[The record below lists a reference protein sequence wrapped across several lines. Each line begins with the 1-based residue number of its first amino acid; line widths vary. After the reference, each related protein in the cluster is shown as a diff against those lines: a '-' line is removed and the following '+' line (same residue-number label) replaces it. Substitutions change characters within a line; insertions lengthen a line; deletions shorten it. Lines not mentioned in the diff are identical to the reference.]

1 MSDMFAHMETNVLSG
16 LTEKVKKDYNEVV
29 TNRGVS
35 IKGQDIK
42 FPDNLGSESNS
53 EFIRFEIFKQ
63 HKFDRTEDDQSDS
76 LRVIYLPIPNSLGTN
91 YGVTYSQDLGT
102 IGYGAAK
109 GVDYMSDKMSDVSAS
124 DAVYSI
130 GGGVLNLLAQ
140 GITSGGALTG
150 TIASG
155 LASLTGK
162 GSALSFL
169 GGGAV
174 GEAGKG
180 AMLSAGIARNPHM
193 AQIFE
198 NVNFRSHSF
207 SYKLTPKNVKES
219 EILRDLI
226 KYFKVAMHPNYFL
239 ANHFFDYPLQ
249 FDIDVMSNSR
259 GGNPFMFNIGPSV
272 LTSMSANYTPDG
284 PYFHD
289 SDGIKKP
296 LSVEISLSFTE
307 LKIVTQEEI
316 LEYNY

>member
-1 MSDMFAHMETNVLSG
+1 MDSPNDVAGTNILPGIV
-16 LTEKVKKDYNEVV
+16 ENIKNDYDNVV
-29 TNRGVS
+29 TNRGAK
-35 IKGQDIK
+35 IKGEDIK
-42 FPDNLGSESNS
+42 FPDNLGST
-53 EFIRFEIFKQ
+53 EFIRFEIYKQ

-91 YGVTYSQDLGT
+91 YGVSYSQDLGT

-109 GVDYMSDKMSDVSAS
+109 GVDYMSDVSAS
-124 DAVYSI
+124 EAVYSI

-198 NVNFRSHSF
+198 NVNFRSHTF
-207 SYKLTPKNVKES
+207 SYKLTPKNKKES
-219 EILRDLI
+219 LILKDII

-239 ANHFFDYPLQ
+239 GNHFFDYPLQ
-249 FDIDVMSNSR
+249 FDIDIMHDSR

-289 SDGIKKP
+289 FNELKAP

-307 LKIVTQEEI
+307 LKIVTQQEI
-316 LEYNY
+316 LDYNY

>member
-1 MSDMFAHMETNVLSG
+1 MGDEPIFDNSISSLAENI
-16 LTEKVKKDYNEVV
+16 KKDYDKVV
-29 TNRGVS
+29 TNRGAK
-35 IKGQDIK
+35 IKGEDIK
-42 FPDNLGSESNS
+42 FPDNLGSESHS
-53 EFIRFEIFKQ
+53 EFIRFEIYKQ
-63 HKFDRTEDDQSDS
+63 HKFDRTEDAEDET
-76 LRVIYLPIPNSLGTN
+76 LRVIYLPIPNSLSTN
-91 YGVTYSQDLGT
+91 YGVSYSQDLGT

-109 GVDYMSDKMSDVSAS
+109 GVDFMSAKMGDVSAS

-140 GITSGGALTG
+140 GITSGGAVAG

-162 GSALSFL
+162 SSPLSFI

-198 NVNFRSHSF
+198 NVNFRSHNF

-249 FDIDVMSNSR
+249 FDIDVMH
-259 GGNPFMFNIGPSV
+259 GNQKNDFMFNIGPSV

-284 PYFHD
+284 PHFHD
-289 SDGIKKP
+289 LNGRKAP

-307 LKIVTQEEI
+307 LKIVTQQEI
-316 LEYNY
+316 LDYNY

>member
-1 MSDMFAHMETNVLSG
+1 MGDEPIFDNSISSLAENI
-16 LTEKVKKDYNEVV
+16 KKDYDKVV
-29 TNRGVS
+29 TNRGSS
-35 IKGQDIK
+35 IEGQDIK
-42 FPDNLGSESNS
+42 FPDNLGSESHS
-53 EFIRFEIFKQ
+53 EFIRFEIYKQ
-63 HKFDRTEDDQSDS
+63 HKFDRTEDAEDET
-76 LRVIYLPIPNSLGTN
+76 LRVIYLPIPNSLSTN
-91 YGVTYSQDLGT
+91 YGVSYSQDLGT

-109 GVDYMSDKMSDVSAS
+109 GVDYMSAKMNDVSAS

-140 GITSGGALTG
+140 GITSGGALAG

-155 LASLTGK
+155 LASLVGK
-162 GSALSFL
+162 SSALSFI

-198 NVNFRSHSF
+198 NVNFRSHNF

-249 FDIDVMSNSR
+249 FDIDVMH
-259 GGNPFMFNIGPSV
+259 GNGNKKNDFMFNIGPSV

-284 PYFHD
+284 PHFHD
-289 SDGIKKP
+289 LNGRKAP

-307 LKIVTQEEI
+307 LKIVTQQEI
-316 LEYNY
+316 LDYNY

>member
-1 MSDMFAHMETNVLSG
+1 MGDEPIFDNSISSLAENI
-16 LTEKVKKDYNEVV
+16 KKDYDNVV
-29 TNRGVS
+29 TNRGSS
-35 IKGQDIK
+35 IEGQDIK
-42 FPDNLGSESNS
+42 FPDNLGSESHS
-53 EFIRFEIFKQ
+53 EFIRFEIYKQ
-63 HKFDRTEDDQSDS
+63 HKFDRTEDAEDET
-76 LRVIYLPIPNSLGTN
+76 LRVIYLPIPNSLSTN
-91 YGVTYSQDLGT
+91 YGVSYSQDLGT
-102 IGYGAAK
+102 IGYGVAK
-109 GVDYMSDKMSDVSAS
+109 GVDYMSAKMNDVSAS

-140 GITSGGALTG
+140 GITSGGAVAG

-155 LASLTGK
+155 LASLVGK
-162 GSALSFL
+162 SSALSFI

-198 NVNFRSHSF
+198 NVNFRTHNF

-249 FDIDVMSNSR
+249 FDIDVMH
-259 GGNPFMFNIGPSV
+259 GNGNKKNDFMFNIGPSV

-284 PYFHD
+284 PHFHD
-289 SDGIKKP
+289 LNGRKAP

-307 LKIVTQEEI
+307 LKIVTQQEI
-316 LEYNY
+316 LDYNY

>member
-1 MSDMFAHMETNVLSG
+1 MGDENIFDNSISSLAENI
-16 LTEKVKKDYNEVV
+16 KKDYDKVV
-29 TNRGVS
+29 TNRGSS
-35 IKGQDIK
+35 IEGQDIK
-42 FPDNLGSESNS
+42 FPDNLGSESHS
-53 EFIRFEIFKQ
+53 EFIRFEIYKQ
-63 HKFDRTEDDQSDS
+63 HKFDRTEDAEDET
-76 LRVIYLPIPNSLGTN
+76 LRVIYLPIPNSLSTN
-91 YGVTYSQDLGT
+91 YGVSYSQDLGT

-109 GVDYMSDKMSDVSAS
+109 GVDFMSAKMGDVSAS
-124 DAVYSI
+124 DAVYSVS
-130 GGGVLNLLAQ
+130 GGVLNLLAQ
-140 GITSGGALTG
+140 GITSGGAVAG

-155 LASLTGK
+155 LASLVGK
-162 GSALSFL
+162 SSALSFI

-198 NVNFRSHSF
+198 NVNFRSHNF

-249 FDIDVMSNSR
+249 FDIDVMH
-259 GGNPFMFNIGPSV
+259 GNGNKKNDFMFNIGPSV

-284 PYFHD
+284 PHFHD
-289 SDGIKKP
+289 LNGRKAP
-296 LSVEISLSFTE
+296 LSVEISLGFTE
-307 LKIVTQEEI
+307 LKIVTQQEI
-316 LEYNY
+316 LDYNY

>member
-1 MSDMFAHMETNVLSG
+1 MGDENIFDNSISSLAENI
-16 LTEKVKKDYNEVV
+16 KKDYDKVV
-29 TNRGVS
+29 TNRGAK
-35 IKGQDIK
+35 IKGEDIK
-42 FPDNLGSESNS
+42 FPDNLGSESHS
-53 EFIRFEIFKQ
+53 EFIRFEIYKQ
-63 HKFDRTEDDQSDS
+63 HKFDRTEDAEDET
-76 LRVIYLPIPNSLGTN
+76 LRVIYLPIPNSLSTN
-91 YGVTYSQDLGT
+91 YGVSYSQDLGT

-109 GVDYMSDKMSDVSAS
+109 GVDFMSAKMGDVSAS
-124 DAVYSI
+124 DAVYSVS
-130 GGGVLNLLAQ
+130 GGVLNLLAQ
-140 GITSGGALTG
+140 GITSGGALAG

-155 LASLTGK
+155 LASLVGK
-162 GSALSFL
+162 SSALSFI

-198 NVNFRSHSF
+198 NVNFRSHNF

-249 FDIDVMSNSR
+249 FDIDVMH
-259 GGNPFMFNIGPSV
+259 GNGNKKNDFMFNIGPSV

-284 PYFHD
+284 PHFHD
-289 SDGIKKP
+289 LNGRKAP
-296 LSVEISLSFTE
+296 LSVEISLGFTE
-307 LKIVTQEEI
+307 LKIVTQQEI
-316 LEYNY
+316 LDYNY

>member
-1 MSDMFAHMETNVLSG
+1 MS
-16 LTEKVKKDYNEVV
+16 
-29 TNRGVS
+29 
-35 IKGQDIK
+35 
-42 FPDNLGSESNS
+42 
-53 EFIRFEIFKQ
+53 
-63 HKFDRTEDDQSDS
+63 
-76 LRVIYLPIPNSLGTN
+76 
-91 YGVTYSQDLGT
+91 YSQDLGT

-109 GVDYMSDKMSDVSAS
+109 GVDYMSDVSAS
-124 DAVYSI
+124 EAVYII
-130 GGGVLNLLAQ
+130 GWGVLNLLAQ

-198 NVNFRSHSF
+198 NVNFRSHTF
-207 SYKLTPKNVKES
+207 SYKLTPKNKKES
-219 EILRDLI
+219 LILKDII

-239 ANHFFDYPLQ
+239 GNHFFDYPLQ
-249 FDIDVMSNSR
+249 FDIDIMHDSR

-289 SDGIKKP
+289 FNELKAP

-307 LKIVTQEEI
+307 LKIVTQQEI
-316 LEYNY
+316 LDYNY

>member
-1 MSDMFAHMETNVLSG
+1 MGDENIFDNSISSLAENI
-16 LTEKVKKDYNEVV
+16 KKDYDKVV
-29 TNRGVS
+29 TNRGAK
-35 IKGQDIK
+35 IKGEDIK
-42 FPDNLGSESNS
+42 FPDNLGSESHS
-53 EFIRFEIFKQ
+53 EFIRFEIYKQ
-63 HKFDRTEDDQSDS
+63 HKFDRTEDAEDET

-91 YGVTYSQDLGT
+91 YGVSYSQDLGT

-109 GVDYMSDKMSDVSAS
+109 GVDYMSAKMNDVSAS

-140 GITSGGALTG
+140 GITSGGAVAG

-155 LASLTGK
+155 LASLVGK
-162 GSALSFL
+162 SSALSFI

-198 NVNFRSHSF
+198 NVNFRSHNF

-249 FDIDVMSNSR
+249 FDIDVMH
-259 GGNPFMFNIGPSV
+259 GNGNKKNDFMFNIGPSV

-284 PYFHD
+284 PHFHD
-289 SDGIKKP
+289 LNGRKAP

-307 LKIVTQEEI
+307 LKIVTQQEI
-316 LEYNY
+316 LDYNY

>member
-1 MSDMFAHMETNVLSG
+1 MGDENIFDNSISSLAENI
-16 LTEKVKKDYNEVV
+16 KKDYDKVV
-29 TNRGVS
+29 TNRGAK
-35 IKGQDIK
+35 IKGEDIK
-42 FPDNLGSESNS
+42 FPDNLGSESHS
-53 EFIRFEIFKQ
+53 EFIRFEIYKQ
-63 HKFDRTEDDQSDS
+63 HKFDRTEDAEDET

-91 YGVTYSQDLGT
+91 YGVSYSQDLGT

-109 GVDYMSDKMSDVSAS
+109 GVDYMSAKMNDVSAS
-124 DAVYSI
+124 DAVYSVS
-130 GGGVLNLLAQ
+130 GGVLNLLAQ
-140 GITSGGALTG
+140 GITSGGAVAG

-155 LASLTGK
+155 LASLVGK
-162 GSALSFL
+162 SSALSFI

-198 NVNFRSHSF
+198 NVNFRSHNF

-249 FDIDVMSNSR
+249 FDIDVMH
-259 GGNPFMFNIGPSV
+259 GNQKNDFMFNIGPSV

-284 PYFHD
+284 PHFHD
-289 SDGIKKP
+289 LNGRKAP

-307 LKIVTQEEI
+307 LKIVTQQEI
-316 LEYNY
+316 LDYNY